1 MNGSASYRKGIWI
14 YYLRMGLSDLE
25 KIADH
30 YTRLLPAP
38 YPKDDYFGEEGN
50 RKFEEQQREATRM
63 RSLYE
68 GWPQGVADFFTSA
81 QDNLYALSSSFNSR
95 IGKHYR
101 ADDSRTFLQ
110 LIRALDDFDEM
121 VRADLDNELI
131 TRPPELLPQLRSY
144 LDFLRDSDGSEIPPE
159 TKRLNTYL
167 LDKTAVFSL
176 KNPPVNIIADDH
188 RDRDLQLVDRGS
200 YATVFRF
207 HNRDTGELLALKRA
221 KDGLTP
227 QEMERFKLEY
237 ETMHKFA
244 GSPFIVTT
252 FQAEPEA
259 APRQYVMEYMP
270 FTLLGYIKSNNNK
283 LSQLHRKVIAH
294 QFLQGLNVLH
304 RKKMLHRDLSPKN
317 VLINPDT
324 KGDPKFAIYVKLS
337 DFGLVK
343 IKDSSLT
350 RTDTSIKGM
359 YNRSDPQLESYKD
372 YAMPN
377 EIHAAGWII
386 NFIFS
391 GKDSLDEQNK
401 VWPIVRKAT
410 SSSIKERYKDE
421 QELWEALNTCI
432 EESLPTQDQLPSFP
446 QQKRIS

>member
-1 MNGSASYRKGIWI
+1 M
-14 YYLRMGLSDLE
+14 
-25 KIADH
+25 ADH
-30 YTRLLPAP
+30 YTRLLPDP

-50 RKFEEQQREATRM
+50 RKYEEQQREVAQI

-68 GWPQGVADFFTSA
+68 KWPQAVADFFALA
-81 QDNLYALSSSFNSR
+81 QSNLYALSFTFNSR
-95 IGKHYR
+95 IGKHYL

-110 LIRALDDFDEM
+110 LIGILNEFDDT
-121 VRADLDNELI
+121 VRAELGNEL
-131 TRPPELLPQLRSY
+131 TTSPPELLSQLRSY
-144 LDFLRDSDGSEIPPE
+144 RDFLRDMEGSEIPPG
-159 TKRLNTYL
+159 TKKLNTYY
-167 LDKTAVFSL
+167 LDKMAVFSL

-188 RDRDLQLVDRGS
+188 SDRDLQLVDQGS

-227 QEMERFKLEY
+227 QEMKRFKVEY

-270 FTLLGYIKSNNNK
+270 FTLLKYIKSNNNK
-283 LSQLHRKVIAH
+283 LSLLHRKVIAH

-304 RKKMLHRDLSPKN
+304 RKGMLHRDLSPKN

-343 IKDSSLT
+343 IKDSSFT
-350 RTDTSIKGM
+350 RADTSIKGM

-391 GKDSLDEQNK
+391 GKDSLDERNT

-421 QELWEALNTCI
+421 WELWKAINDRI
-432 EESLPTQDQLPSFP
+432 EGELPPRDQLPPFP
-446 QQKRIS
+446 QQKRVP

>member
-1 MNGSASYRKGIWI
+1 
-14 YYLRMGLSDLE
+14 MGLSDLE
-25 KIADH
+25 NMADH
-30 YTRLLPAP
+30 YTRLLPDP

-50 RKFEEQQREATRM
+50 RKYEEQQREVAQI

-68 GWPQGVADFFTSA
+68 KWPQAVADFSA
-81 QDNLYALSSSFNSR
+81 LAQSNLYALSFTFNSR
-95 IGKHYR
+95 IGKHYL

-110 LIRALDDFDEM
+110 LLGTLNEFDDT
-121 VRADLDNELI
+121 VRAELGNEL
-131 TRPPELLPQLRSY
+131 TTNPPELLSQLRCY
-144 LDFLRDSDGSEIPPE
+144 RDFLRDMEGSEIPPG
-159 TKRLNTYL
+159 TKKLNTYY
-167 LDKTAVFSL
+167 LDKMAVFSL
-176 KNPPVNIIADDH
+176 KHPPVNITDEPSG
-188 RDRDLQLVDRGS
+188 RDLQQVGQGS

-207 HNRDTGELLALKRA
+207 HNRDTGELLALKRV
-221 KDGLTP
+221 KDGQPP
-227 QEMERFKLEY
+227 QVLKRFKLEY

-252 FQAEPEA
+252 FKAEPEA

-270 FTLLGYIKSNNNK
+270 FTLLKYIKSNNNE
-283 LSQLHRKVIAH
+283 LSLLQRKVIAH

-304 RKKMLHRDLSPKN
+304 QNGILHRDLSPKN

-324 KGDPKFAIYVKLS
+324 KGDPRFAVYVKLS

-359 YNRSDPQLESYKD
+359 YNRPDPQLESYKD

-391 GKDSLDEQNK
+391 GKDSLDERNT

-421 QELWEALNTCI
+421 SELWEALNSCI
-432 EESLPTQDQLPSFP
+432 EERLPTQEQLPPFP
-446 QQKRIS
+446 QKKRIF